1 MALTPPARGQVLP
14 AGGETHLI
22 IGRRN
27 FSAAWLKDNH
37 PAVSEKILSLW
48 GAPPALVQSRV
59 EAARK
64 ASVVARARDE
74 SSRRGEGGGQ
84 GQDEGQAQDI
94 EAGTAGRLGSAGAAA
109 GKAGSAPGRV
119 PPHHKR
125 AEVHAEQAV
134 GGRAAAPPPPPPPHR
149 KLDVVAPVST
159 CVVCLDAENS
169 HTCVPCGHK
178 CAPPTPPPC
187 AGPGAPERRRAAA
200 STRRAAPPQV
210 RVREPGVRRQPQ
222 GAVPHLP
229 QRVYRPHAHP

>member
-1 MALTPPARGQVLP
+1 MRGSDPPARGQVLP

-64 ASVVARARDE
+64 ASVVACAREE

-119 PPHHKR
+119 PPHHNR

-134 GGRAAAPPPPPPPHR
+134 GGRAAAPPPPPPPPT
-149 KLDVVAPVST
+149 VA
-159 CVVCLDAENS
+159 AN
-169 HTCVPCGHK
+169 
-178 CAPPTPPPC
+178 A
-187 AGPGAPERRRAAA
+187 
-200 STRRAAPPQV
+200 
-210 RVREPGVRRQPQ
+210 QPQ
-222 GAVPHLP
+222 YNTKTKAWRWKGTDGSIYSADGSRI
-229 QRVYRPHAHP
+229 Q